1 MLILVPSVGQSSFL
15 HEEISEKAHQQI
27 LCQCPQSGNPH
38 FYGSLRSQQPSASLV
53 CVNALNRAILISTL
67 PPKKPFI
74 YAGFKPHFCG
84 YFSEYSEN
92 LALTDPK
99 VGKGEIVFFQVQF

>member
-1 MLILVPSVGQSSFL
+1 MPSVGQSSFL
-15 HEEISEKAHQQI
+15 HKKLDDLMDIA
-27 LCQCPQSGNPH
+27 
-38 FYGSLRSQQPSASLV
+38 AS
-53 CVNALNRAILISTL
+53 VNALNRAILISTL

-74 YAGFKPHFCG
+74 YAGFKPHFCR

-92 LALTDPK
+92 LAFTGLK